1 MKFGFL
7 LSVGVFALLTG
18 CTPSADSMQTSG
30 SMNIPSKSDR
40 FDVTRVQ
47 KFTDELAY
55 EDERGI
61 YIITDRKTGREFLGV
76 SGIGISELGS
86 HSSGKTTQS
95 DER

>member
-1 MKFGFL
+1 MKLGLF
-7 LSVGVFALLTG
+7 LSVGVFALLAG
-18 CTPSADSMQTSG
+18 CQPSADSMQPSS
-30 SMNIPSKSDR
+30 SMNIPIASDR
-40 FDVTRVQ
+40 FEVTRVQ

-86 HSSGKTTQS
+86 HSSGKATQS